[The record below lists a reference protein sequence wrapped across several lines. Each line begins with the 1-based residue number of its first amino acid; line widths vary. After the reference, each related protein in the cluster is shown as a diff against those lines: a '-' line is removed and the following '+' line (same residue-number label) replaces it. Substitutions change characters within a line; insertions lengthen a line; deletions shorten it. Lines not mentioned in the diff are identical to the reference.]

1 MASVNTEVSSTPEES
16 DLEQIAQD
24 LLRLTRTMVQEL
36 RRDKSASINVSLD
49 CTLDR
54 DLGFDSLALTEM
66 IQRVEQHFK
75 VHLPQQIVQTLE
87 TPRDFLREI
96 VRAGST
102 LVSSTPESHIQ
113 RLSLDEAEPA
123 PDQVRTL
130 QEVLAWHLQVHP
142 DRPHIYLY
150 NDDEQVETI
159 TYADL
164 HRGAQ
169 QVAAGLVRNN
179 LEPGQAVALMLPTGR
194 DYFDSFFG
202 ILLARGIPVP
212 IYPPARP
219 SQLESHLRRHAG
231 ILNNAQVTMLLTVSE
246 AKIVGQLLKVQV
258 PELNGVYTLADI
270 RQTVVPDS
278 VDSNCAYSAATA
290 GELARELDIAFLQYT
305 SGSTGSPK
313 GVILSHANLLA
324 NIRAMGKVMQVD
336 SSDVFVSWLPLYHD
350 MGLIASWLASLY
362 FAIPLVSMSPLLFLT
377 RPQRWLWA
385 IHTHR
390 GTLSASPNFGYELC
404 LRMLEKQQVKEG
416 EQNPFEGL
424 DLSSWRAAFNGAEP
438 VSPSTITRFN
448 EGFSRYGFRP
458 EAMAPVYGL
467 AESSVGLA
475 LPPLGR
481 GPVIDRVL
489 RQSLMRN
496 GLAQPAP
503 LEDADALQFVASGQ
517 PIPNH
522 QVRIVDE
529 AGRELPERSE
539 GRLEFSGPSATSG
552 YYRNSEATAK
562 LFSGKWLD
570 SGDRAYMAEGD
581 IFITGRSKDIIIR
594 AGRNLYPHELEE
606 KVGNIAGI
614 RKGCVA
620 VFASRDKRTETETL
634 VVLAET
640 RESDEAIKKELR
652 ESITAICIELMDTPP
667 DDIVLAPPYA
677 VPKTSSGKIRRAASR
692 ECYEQGEI
700 NKAQRAVWLQ
710 LLRVSLAGVVPLLR
724 SKFRQFIE
732 LGYAA
737 YCWLLMALIAPSVWL
752 MVALTPS
759 TRLAR
764 KLVSV
769 ASRLLLKLT
778 GTPVELTGLE
788 KLSEFFSASPG
799 SKSSTCIL
807 VANHASYLDGLVLMA
822 FLPWQYSFVGK
833 AELRGNFFARI
844 FLSRVGTEFVERFDM
859 QKGVADARLLAKVA
873 VAGQSLLFFPEGTFT
888 RMPGLREFH
897 MGAFMAACD
906 AQAAVIPITLR
917 GTRSKLRENSGFPRR
932 GGVGLIVGDAIMP
945 KGKDWNAAVKLRD
958 SARVVI
964 LSRCGEPDLA
974 P

>member
-1 MASVNTEVSSTPEES
+1 MANVDSAVSSSPGER
-16 DLEQIAQD
+16 DLEQLAQD
-24 LLRLTRTMVQEL
+24 LLNLTRTMVQEL
-36 RRDKSASINVSLD
+36 RRDKSAAVNVSLD

-75 VHLPQQIVQTLE
+75 VHLPQQIIHTLE

-96 VRAGST
+96 VRAGSA
-102 LVSSTPESHIQ
+102 LVASAPESHIQ
-113 RLSLDEAEPA
+113 RLSLGEADPA

-130 QEVLAWHLQVHP
+130 QEVLAWHLRVHP
-142 DRPHIYLY
+142 ERPHIYLY
-150 NDDEQVETI
+150 NDDDQLETI

-169 QVAAGLVRNN
+169 QVAAGLLRNN

-219 SQLESHLRRHAG
+219 SQLESHLRRHAN

-246 AKIVGQLLKVQV
+246 AKIVGQLLKAQV
-258 PELNGVYTLADI
+258 PELKGVYTLDDI
-270 RQTVVPDS
+270 RQEDPS
-278 VDSNCAYSAATA
+278 AYSAAIT
-290 GELARELDIAFLQYT
+290 GEQARELDIAFLQYT

-336 SSDVFVSWLPLYHD
+336 ATDVFVSWLPLYHD

-404 LRMLEKQQVKEG
+404 LRTLEK
-416 EQNPFEGL
+416 QNPFEGL

-438 VSPSTITRFN
+438 VSPSTITRFT
-448 EGFSRYGFRP
+448 EAFACYGFRP

-481 GPVIDRVL
+481 APLIDRVQ
-489 RQSLMRN
+489 RQPLMNN
-496 GLAQPAP
+496 GQAQPAHA
-503 LEDADALQFVASGQ
+503 EDSEALQFVAAGQ
-517 PIPNH
+517 PLPNH

-529 AGRELPERSE
+529 AGRELPERTE
-539 GRLEFSGPSATSG
+539 GRLEFCGPSATSG
-552 YYRNSEATAK
+552 YYRNAEATAK
-562 LFSGKWLD
+562 LFSDKWLD

-606 KVGNIAGI
+606 KIGNIDGI

-620 VFASRDKRTETETL
+620 VFASKDKHSETETL

-640 RESDEAIKKELR
+640 REDDETVRAQLR
-652 ESITAICIELMDTPP
+652 ESITELCIELMETPP

-692 ECYEQGEI
+692 ENYEKGEI
-700 NKAQRAVWLQ
+700 IKPQRAVWLQ
-710 LLRVSLAGVVPLLR
+710 LLRVSFAGIMPLLR
-724 SKFRQFIE
+724 GKLRQSADLI
-732 LGYAA
+732 YAV
-737 YCWLLMALIAPSVWL
+737 YCWLLLVIIAPPVWL
-752 MVALTPS
+752 ILALLPS
-759 TRLAR
+759 PRLAR
-764 KLVSV
+764 RLVSL
-769 ASRLLLKLT
+769 ASRMLLKLS
-778 GTPVELTGLE
+778 GTAVELSGLD
-788 KLSEFFSASPG
+788 KLSKGMWG
-799 SKSSTCIL
+799 SSNTEQRNCIL
-807 VANHASYLDGLVLMA
+807 VANHASYLDGLVLLA
-822 FLPWQYSFVGK
+822 YLPLEYSFVGK
-833 AELRGNFFARI
+833 VELRRNFFARI
-844 FLSRVGTEFVERFDM
+844 FLSRLETKFVERFDL
-859 QKGVADARLLAKVA
+859 QKGVADARDLAKDA
-873 VAGQSLLFFPEGTFT
+873 VSGRSLLFFPEGTFT
-888 RMPGLREFH
+888 RIPGLREFH
-897 MGAFMAACD
+897 MGAFVAACD
-906 AQAAVIPITLR
+906 AGAAVIPVTLR
-917 GTRSKLRENSGFPRR
+917 GTRSKLRETSGFPRR
-932 GGVGLIVGDAIMP
+932 GGVGLIVGDVIMP
-945 KGKDWNAAVKLRD
+945 EGKDWNAALRLSD
-958 SARVVI
+958 RARAEI
-964 LSRCGEPDLA
+964 QKRCGEPDLA
-974 P
+974 T